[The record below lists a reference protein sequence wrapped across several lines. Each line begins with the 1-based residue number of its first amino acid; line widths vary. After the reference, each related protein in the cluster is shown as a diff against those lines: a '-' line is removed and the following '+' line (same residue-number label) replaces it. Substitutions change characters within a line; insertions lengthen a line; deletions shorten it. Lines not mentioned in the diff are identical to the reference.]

1 MTLATTVVGLSFV
14 FENTNLSAFTLFQ
27 NLASNL
33 CACNGWLTD
42 LYAVAGYEKNFI
54 KSYFCACFNVQ
65 FFNGNDFAFFNAV
78 LFTTGFD
85 NCVHVCT
92 SSLLYSPNMAAY
104 ESIYGAVSVRLR
116 HGTLYNDLI
125 ILSEIKIDVKY
136 FFDILEKRE
145 GQPLECAAL

>member
-14 FENTNLSAFTLFQ
+14 FENTNLSAFPLFQ

-33 CACNGWLTD
+33 RACNGWLTD

-85 NCVHVCT
+85 NCVQCAPPLYYTRRIWQLTKAFTEPSPCGCVMAPCT
-92 SSLLYSPNMAAY
+92 M
-104 ESIYGAVSVRLR
+104 
-116 HGTLYNDLI
+116 T
-125 ILSEIKIDVKY
+125 
-136 FFDILEKRE
+136 
-145 GQPLECAAL
+145 

>member
-1 MTLATTVVGLSFV
+1 MALATTVVGLSFV

-65 FFNGNDFAFFNAV
+65 FFNV
-78 LFTTGFD
+78 MTLP
-85 NCVHVCT
+85 
-92 SSLLYSPNMAAY
+92 SSTQYCLPP
-104 ESIYGAVSVRLR
+104 V
-116 HGTLYNDLI
+116 LI
-125 ILSEIKIDVKY
+125 IAY
-136 FFDILEKRE
+136 MCAP
-145 GQPLECAAL
+145 PLYYTRRIWQLTKAFTEPSPCGCVMAPCTMT